1 MSGWARRHTQDLNDQ
16 LSGNLARWPTW
27 RQLVSNQTRHLQERV
42 WKGFQTWVAGQI
54 SPEAAAQLFLCPQV
68 ATAILANY
76 GKFLFLGGAPLYE
89 FRHLLVLVQQNFAG
103 MRQHL
108 GPAWRVLTQWEEV
121 QPLTHRKPLPELL
134 FKAMFSIAMCWNW
147 KRFAATL
154 LLAVE
159 GIARIGEVLQATRE
173 DLVLPSDVFDNSRPV
188 AFLRVKKPKTFRRGK
203 GRVQHLKI
211 SNEQVI
217 LVLERIFGPLDFSLR
232 LFPHSASAFRRRWE
246 KILDTLGVPRTLRP
260 TPAGV
265 RGGGA
270 ILAYKRGE
278 AIQDIMWR
286 MRLVSQSTLESYL
299 QELAAESL
307 LAKLPAQCRSRI
319 RSAASFFPCV
329 CSHLAKPTMYART
342 QGDGSFKKRKGEVPL
357 VSEAAVPVCFWMI
370 YKLPSCTFSLLALH
384 GAIDP
389 RSLKSART
397 AKVVS

>member
-1 MSGWARRHTQDLNDQ
+1 
-16 LSGNLARWPTW
+16 
-27 RQLVSNQTRHLQERV
+27 LVSNQTRHLQERV

-389 RSLKSART
+389 RSLKSVRT